1 VPDLSWSTAD
11 NGEELPSSVCGVIVY
26 QTEDLGAIPIQ
37 GCTSL
42 IHENFDQ
49 DDDIDFFLVPIQR
62 DEKCNFVG
70 RLRVRYF
77 RWRTMDGTSDEPHLS
92 SGTSTEEFAKALTKE
107 STEDSDSKEYTDTP
121 PASLTRLIMVRSFS
135 SLVRRL

>member
-1 VPDLSWSTAD
+1 MPDQFWCTAD
-11 NGEELPSSVCGVIVY
+11 NGEELPLSVCGVIVY
-26 QTEDLGAIPIQ
+26 QTEDLGAILIQ

-49 DDDIDFFLVPIQR
+49 DDDIDFFLVPVQR
-62 DEKCNFVG
+62 GEKCSFVG

-77 RWRTMDGTSDEPHLS
+77 RWRAKDGTSGEPHSS

-107 STEDSDSKEYTDTP
+107 YTEDSDSRST
-121 PASLTRLIMVRSFS
+121 LIRHQRLLQDS
-135 SLVRRL
+135 

>member
-1 VPDLSWSTAD
+1 MPDQCWSTAE
-11 NGEELPSSVCGVIVY
+11 NGEEIPLSVCGVIVY

-49 DDDIDFFLVPIQR
+49 DGHIDFFLVPVQR
-62 DEKCNFVG
+62 GEMCSFVG

-77 RWRTMDGTSDEPHLS
+77 RWRAKDGTSDEPHSS
-92 SGTSTEEFAKALTKE
+92 SGTSTEELAKALTE
-107 STEDSDSKEYTDTP
+107 RIY
-121 PASLTRLIMVRSFS
+121 
-135 SLVRRL
+135 RRF